1 MSLKEVD
8 EYFAEIG
15 EWMKN
20 DIKREIE
27 LARVSQ
33 SAEGQRALSA
43 LGIPAGGG
51 NLLAALGLIAY
62 TEALGLLR
70 VWNSTT
76 PHRYDSPSEC
86 FNAFFDKM
94 AGSRY
99 NAWWDSWPGKL
110 GKPVYDVLRNGLVH
124 EYRPK
129 VDSEF
134 HIGAGQDLGLAERD
148 GVLIFR
154 IAPYYA
160 HFCDELDALHAELRA
175 MPDPEIPPPSGTP
188 RPGGT
193 GPGFGSA
200 AGSVG
205 SGPAVRLPTVGP
217 TSTPAV

>member
-1 MSLKEVD
+1 MSREEVA
-8 EYFAEIG
+8 EYFGEIG

-33 SAEGQRALSA
+33 CAEGQRALSE

-51 NLLAALGLIAY
+51 NLLAALGLVAY

-70 VWNSTT
+70 VWNTTT
-76 PHRYDSPSEC
+76 PRRYGSPSEC

-94 AGSRY
+94 AGGRY
-99 NAWWDSWPGKL
+99 EAWWDKWPGRL
-110 GKPVYDVLRNGLVH
+110 GKSIYDVLRNGLVH

-134 HIGAGQDLGLAERD
+134 HIGAGQELGLAERD

-154 IAPYYA
+154 VAPYYS
-160 HFCDELDALHAELRA
+160 HFCTELDALHAELLR
-175 MPDPEIPPPSGTP
+175 MPDAEIPPPSGAP
-188 RPGGT
+188 RPGGS
-193 GPGFGSA
+193 GPGFGLTGGA
-200 AGSVG
+200 VG
-205 SGPAVRLPTVGP
+205 SGPTRLPTVGP